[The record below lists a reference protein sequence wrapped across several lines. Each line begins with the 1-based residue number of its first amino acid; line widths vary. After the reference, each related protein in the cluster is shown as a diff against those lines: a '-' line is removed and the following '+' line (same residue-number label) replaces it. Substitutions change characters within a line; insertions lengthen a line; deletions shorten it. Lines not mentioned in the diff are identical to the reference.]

1 MRNEEGTVRT
11 RDDAPDTAAPGRE
24 AVSGAPATSGTG
36 GAAAPPVP
44 DAPVGRAPGGSPGA
58 GQGCGPDAAGD
69 PAAGGTTGTAR
80 ARSGPAEPGAEAG
93 TGPDAGSGP
102 DGAGADAGSGSGSAA
117 AEAGSAAGS
126 GPGDAGSV
134 SAAGSGT
141 GTAPASDSGPDDTG
155 SDTGSASDSGPDG
168 PFSGA
173 TPATG
178 ASAHRRGWRLYAVLA
193 AVLALLATG
202 AVLLFQERQLRD
214 TPATANRA
222 LTDAEATAGVIGDV
236 SNALTEIFSYTPSDT
251 ARTRAAAGELLAGRA
266 ARQYTGLFAQVEKEA
281 ARQKVTLTTHVVRAG
296 VTRLGGDSA
305 QLLVFLDQVSVR
317 PGKEPA
323 TAPAQLSVTAELHD
337 GRWRITDIA
346 SR

>member
-1 MRNEEGTVRT
+1 MRT

-24 AVSGAPATSGTG
+24 AASGAPATSGTG
-36 GAAAPPVP
+36 GAAAPPGA
-44 DAPVGRAPGGSPGA
+44 DAPVGRAPGGAPGA
-58 GQGCGPDAAGD
+58 AQGRGADAAGD

-93 TGPDAGSGP
+93 AGTGPDAGSGP
-102 DGAGADAGSGSGSAA
+102 DGAGSGAGSGSGSAA
-117 AEAGSAAGS
+117 GS
-126 GPGDAGSV
+126 GPGGAGSV

-155 SDTGSASDSGPDG
+155 SDTGPASDSGPDG
-168 PFSGA
+168 PSSGA

-236 SNALTEIFSYTPSDT
+236 SNALTEIFSYTPADT